1 MVSVAITGLIF
12 TATALNRPAGIPRP
26 AVRDGARRQV
36 SWLAGFRLAPPSRF
50 PSGFVGAETRR
61 LQLRGQPRLKV
72 PYWVDPSVFPF
83 DPQAFSPLGNRPTET
98 IGRGKAGRQLPGAGN
113 LSFKPFKRL

>member
-1 MVSVAITGLIF
+1 M
-12 TATALNRPAGIPRP
+12 AL
-26 AVRDGARRQV
+26 DGR
-36 SWLAGFRLAPPSRF
+36 SPGFAGFRFAPPSRF

-72 PYWVDPSVFPF
+72 PYGVDPSVFPF

-98 IGRGKAGRQLPGAGN
+98 IGRGKAGRQSPHQLPRQSPWAGN
-113 LSFKPFKRL
+113 LSVGPFKRL